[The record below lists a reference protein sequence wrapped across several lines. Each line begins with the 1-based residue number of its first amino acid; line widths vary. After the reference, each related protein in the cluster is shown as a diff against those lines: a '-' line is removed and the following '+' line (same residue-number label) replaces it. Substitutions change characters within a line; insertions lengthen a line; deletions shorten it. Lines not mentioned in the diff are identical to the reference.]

1 MSKKIISKDFSNLYN
16 VKDYEKMEPKK
27 LEKFLREANE
37 LYRNGAP
44 IISDEIYD
52 YLIDLLKEKDPTNT
66 FLTEIGAPVVDE
78 KTKAVLPYKMFS
90 LDKVKN
96 EENPLRLWRSKFPGN
111 IVVSDKLDGNS
122 GLLYIKDKKI
132 YLYTRGNGEI
142 GQDISYLVPYISFFR
157 NDKLKNF
164 VLDNYNEFAIRGELI
179 LSKDDWKTIKAKYPE
194 LSNDR
199 NTVAG
204 TLNAKSPNYDILKK
218 IRFVAY
224 EWITAKTLVYN
235 DLEELG
241 PFKPSEYFEFMY
253 KLGLEVAESR
263 IIKAKDISLESLSQ
277 FLEERRNIGKY
288 VIDGIVV
295 TENEVHERD
304 DTGNPKYSFAFKSLA
319 TQEQAEVTVI
329 DIEWNISKDGLLK
342 PLVLFPPI
350 ELDGV
355 IMRKATGKNA
365 KFIEENVVGIGSK
378 IIITR
383 AGGVIPDIIGITKA
397 SDSGVPKF
405 PSDIDYVW
413 NDNHIEIMVN
423 VDKVSDKM
431 QDIWDLKRLV
441 YFFVTLETDGVSEG
455 VIARLFD
462 AGFDTVKKIIHIKI
476 DDLLKIEGF
485 KQRSSQ
491 KVRASITDALVKA
504 STLRFM
510 KASNMFE
517 GGIGEKKLKLIADIY
532 PDILNK
538 EKRFVPPLDGLLSI
552 PGIAEITAE
561 NFLDCLPNFWTF
573 VEDNDLLQYIGIAEL
588 ATPKTINISSEYKD
602 FLSKTFVFS
611 GFRNKIWEEKVGA
624 AGGTVASGVT
634 KKVNY
639 LIVKDKSE
647 SSNKI
652 EKAKELGIPIFNLDE
667 VKDKFE

>member
-1 MSKKIISKDFSNLYN
+1 MSSKVSKPFNL
-16 VKDYEKMEPKK
+16 KDYEKLEPKK
-27 LEKFLREANE
+27 LEKFLREAND
-37 LYRNGAP
+37 LYRNGTP

-52 YLIDLLKEKDPTNT
+52 YLIDLLKEKDQSNS
-66 FLTEIGAPVVDE
+66 FLNEIGAPVVDE

-96 EENPLRLWRSKFPGN
+96 EEGPLRLWRSKFPGE

-132 YLYTRGNGEI
+132 SLFTRGNGEI
-142 GQDISYLVPYISFFR
+142 GQDISYLVPYISIFR
-157 NDKLKNF
+157 NDKFKQF
-164 VLDNYNEFAIRGELI
+164 IFDNYTEFAIRGELI

-204 TLNAKSPNYDILKK
+204 TLNAKAPNYDILKK

-224 EWITAKTLVYN
+224 EWITSKWL
-235 DLEELG
+235 DKEEIG
-241 PFKPSEYFEFMY
+241 PFKPSEYFEFMH

-263 IIKAKDISLESLSQ
+263 IIKAKDISLESLSN

-295 TENEVHERD
+295 TENEVRERD

-423 VDKVSDKM
+423 VDEVSDEI

-455 VIARLFD
+455 VISRLFD

-476 DDLLKIEGF
+476 EDLLEIEGF

-491 KVRASITDALVKA
+491 KVRASISEALNKA
-504 STLRFM
+504 SALRFM

-517 GGIGEKKLKLIADIY
+517 GGIGEKKLKLIGDVY

-561 NFLDCLPNFWTF
+561 NFLACLPNFWKF
-573 VEDNDLLQYIGIAEL
+573 IEDNDLLQYIGITDLVA
-588 ATPKTINISSEYKD
+588 PKIIKIASEHKE

-611 GFRNKIWEEKVGA
+611 GFRNKTWEEKVVA

-634 KKVNY
+634 KKVSY

-652 EKAKELGIPIFNLDE
+652 EKAKELGIPIYNIDE
-667 VKDKFE
+667 VNDKFV

>member
-1 MSKKIISKDFSNLYN
+1 MSTKGSKPFNL
-16 VKDYEKMEPKK
+16 KDYEKLEPKK
-27 LEKFLREANE
+27 LEKFLREAND
-37 LYRNGAP
+37 LYRNGTP

-52 YLIDLLKEKDPTNT
+52 YLIDLLKEKDPTNI
-66 FLTEIGAPVVDE
+66 FLTEIGAPIVDE

-96 EENPLRLWRSKFPGN
+96 EENPLRLWRSKFPGS

-132 YLYTRGNGEI
+132 SLFTRGNGEI
-142 GQDISYLVPYISFFR
+142 GQDISYLVPYISFFK

-164 VLDNYNEFAIRGELI
+164 VLDNYSEFAIRGELI

-204 TLNAKSPNYDILKK
+204 TLNAKAPNYDILKK

-224 EWITAKTLVYN
+224 EWIVGKNNEY
-235 DLEELG
+235 EQLG
-241 PFKPSEYFEFMY
+241 PFKPSEYFEFMH

-263 IIKAKDISLESLSQ
+263 IIKDKDVSLESLSN

-319 TQEQAEVTVI
+319 TQEQAEVTVLG
-329 DIEWNISKDGLLK
+329 IEWNISKDGLLK
-342 PLVLFPPI
+342 PLVLFAPI

-365 KFIEENVVGIGSK
+365 KFIEDNIVGIGSK

-383 AGGVIPDIIGITKA
+383 AGGVIPDIIGITKV
-397 SDSGVPKF
+397 SDSGVPGF

-423 VDKVSDKM
+423 VDKVSDEM

-476 DDLLKIEGF
+476 EDLLEIEGF

-491 KVRASITDALVKA
+491 KVRASITDALTKA

-538 EKRFVPPLDGLLSI
+538 EKRFVPPIDGLLLI

-561 NFLDCLPNFWTF
+561 NFLDCLPNFWKF
-573 VEDNDLLQYIGIAEL
+573 VEDNDLLQYIGIADL
-588 ATPKTINISSEYKD
+588 VAPKTIKIASEHKD

-611 GFRNKIWEEKVGA
+611 GFRNKVWEEKVVA

-634 KKVNY
+634 KKVSY
-639 LIVKDKSE
+639 LIVKDKTE

-652 EKAKELGIPIFNLDE
+652 EKAKELGIPIYNIDE
-667 VKDKFE
+667 VNDKFI

>member
-1 MSKKIISKDFSNLYN
+1 MSSKGSKPFDLQ
-16 VKDYEKMEPKK
+16 DYENAEPKK
-27 LEKFLREANE
+27 LENFLREANE
-37 LYRNGAP
+37 LYRNGTP

-52 YLIDLLKEKDPTNT
+52 YLIDLLKEKDPSNV

-78 KTKAVLPYKMFS
+78 KTKAKLPYKMFS
-90 LDKVKN
+90 LDKIKN
-96 EENPLRLWRSKFPGN
+96 EENPLRLWRSKFPGD

-122 GLLYIKDKKI
+122 GLLYIKNKNI
-132 YLYTRGNGEI
+132 GLFTRGDGTI
-142 GQDISYLVPYISFFR
+142 GQNIYYLAPYIKFFR
-157 NDKLKNF
+157 SEKFKDFILE
-164 VLDNYNEFAIRGELI
+164 NYKEFAVRGEFI
-179 LSKDDWKTIKAKYPE
+179 LSKEDWKIIKAKYPE

-204 TLNAKSPNYDILKK
+204 TLNAKAPNYDILKR

-224 EWITAKTLVYN
+224 EWITAKTFL
-235 DLEELG
+235 DEELG
-241 PFKPSEYFEFMY
+241 PFKPSEHFEFMH

-263 IIKAKDISLESLSQ
+263 IIKAKDISLESLSK
-277 FLEERRNIGKY
+277 FLEERRNLGKY

-304 DTGNPKYSFAFKSLA
+304 ETGNPKYSFAFKSLA

-329 DIEWNISKDGLLK
+329 GIEWNISKDGLLK

-365 KFIEENVVGIGSK
+365 KFIEDNVIGVGSK

-397 SDSGVPKF
+397 SDSGVPGF
-405 PSDIDYVW
+405 PQDKTSFVW
-413 NDNHIEIMVN
+413 NDNHVEIMVN
-423 VDKVSDKM
+423 IDKVSNEI

-455 VIARLFD
+455 VVARLFD
-462 AGFDTVKKIIHIKI
+462 AGFDTVKKIINIKI
-476 DDLLKIEGF
+476 EDLLKIEGF

-491 KVRASITDALVKA
+491 KVRFAISEALVKS

-517 GGIGEKKLKLIADIY
+517 GGIGEKKLKLIADVY

-552 PGIAEITAE
+552 PGIALITAE
-561 NFLDCLPNFWTF
+561 NFLSCLPNFWKF
-573 VEDNDLLQYIGIAEL
+573 AEDNDLLQYIGIAEL
-588 ATPKTINISSEYKD
+588 ATPKTVEIASEYKD

-611 GFRNKIWEEKVGA
+611 GFRNKTWEEKVGA

-652 EKAKELGIPIFNLDE
+652 EKAKELGIPIFDLEE
-667 VKDKFE
+667 VKDKFV